1 MKSLY
6 NVFLLSIGLITTS
19 IIHAQKLK
27 TIVIDAG
34 HGYKGINKTSP
45 DGAPGV
51 LCNEDD
57 VALGVALRLG
67 DLMKKKYPALKI
79 IQTRKDER
87 FVTLKHRSSTANDND
102 GDLFI
107 SIHVND
113 TETRWE
119 RVVDSFRID
128 TKFKTEKDSLGNK
141 IQVPYEVQVPVYKRQ
156 RVGCNAFG
164 SQIYVMNSRNT
175 PAKVDAEI
183 SKLLKQGD
191 TSKADILR
199 TQSTL
204 NVKRNFLRSTR
215 LSELIGAEFDGMGR
229 LFSKGKISYQRGKG
243 IHVLEGTSMPSVLVE
258 TGFICNNDDEAYLC
272 SDKGQIEL
280 AEAVLRAF
288 IKYKDRIEK
297 GANVNVENDD
307 KQQVDDNA
315 VVINK
320 ELQQEPTH

>member
-1 MKSLY
+1 MKNIYSI
-6 NVFLLSIGLITTS
+6 FLLTLGLIITS
-19 IIHAQKLK
+19 ITHAQKLK

-34 HGYKGINKTSP
+34 HGYKGANKTSP

-57 VALGVALRLG
+57 VALGVALKLG
-67 DLMKKKYPALKI
+67 ELMKKKYPAVKV
-79 IQTRKDER
+79 IQTRKDDD
-87 FVTLKHRSSTANDND
+87 FVTLKHRSSTANENN

-119 RVVDSFRID
+119 KVIDSFRIE

-141 IQVPYEVQVPVYKRQ
+141 IQVPYEVQIPVYKRQ

-175 PAKVDAEI
+175 SAKVDAEI
-183 SKLLKQGD
+183 KRLLKLGD

-204 NVKRNFLRSTR
+204 NVKKNFLRSTR
-215 LSELIGAEFDGMGR
+215 LSELIGAEFDGLGR
-229 LFSKGKISYQRGKG
+229 LFSKEGKSSYQRPKG

-258 TGFICNNDDEAYLC
+258 TGFICNNEDESYLC
-272 SDKGQIEL
+272 SGKGQLEL
-280 AEAVLRAF
+280 AEAIFKAF
-288 IKYKDRIEK
+288 VKYKDRMEK
-297 GANVNVENDD
+297 GTNANAENED
-307 KQQVDDNA
+307 KQQANDNA
-315 VVINK
+315 SN
-320 ELQQEPTH
+320 E